1 MSQWPE
7 VGGHSEPVGSV
18 NVSLDEETARWA
30 RVDAARSACE
40 PLVFRG
46 RDLETV
52 PAALL
57 APVAFHP
64 EARRLRWAT
73 PRAGEQF
80 EATSAARL
88 LRLRGCSHEIS
99 PRRCLSELTLKLKEA
114 TVSAVR
120 GLVDEH
126 HRADLLFSYNL
137 EPRHR
142 VLLSGPPGNGKTSL
156 AEALASEAVLP
167 LCTARYERIV
177 SSFLGES
184 ASRLD
189 AVFAFARQRR
199 CVLFF
204 DEFDTIAKERADEHE
219 TGEIKRLVST
229 LLLQIDGLPCHV
241 IVVVA
246 TNHQELLDRA
256 AWRRFQLRLR
266 LDAPTRASAVEF
278 LQGMQAR
285 HPSRPR

>member
-1 MSQWPE
+1 MGDST
-7 VGGHSEPVGSV
+7 GRG
-18 NVSLDEETARWA
+18 
-30 RVDAARSACE
+30 AARSHS
-40 PLVFRG
+40 G
-46 RDLETV
+46 RTPSGAEG
-52 PAALL
+52 LL
-57 APVAFHP
+57 Y
-64 EARRLRWAT
+64 
-73 PRAGEQF
+73 
-80 EATSAARL
+80 
-88 LRLRGCSHEIS
+88 EIS
-99 PRRCLSELTLKLKEA
+99 PRRRLSELTLKEP
-114 TVSAVR
+114 TVSAVS

-142 VLLSGPPGNGKTSL
+142 VLLSDPPGNGKTSL
-156 AEALASEAVLP
+156 AEALAAEAMLP
-167 LCTARYERIV
+167 LYTARYESIV
-177 SSFLGES
+177 SSFLGAS

-189 AVFAFARQRR
+189 AVLALALQRR

-219 TGEIKRLVST
+219 TVEIKRFVST
-229 LLLQIDGLPCHV
+229 LLLQIDSLACHV

-278 LQGMQAR
+278 LQSMQTRLGGELGLVPSILADRLKGASYSDLEQFCLDVRRSHVLGLPDTDLKKIADTKIKQWQTQAR
-285 HPSRPR
+285 SSN